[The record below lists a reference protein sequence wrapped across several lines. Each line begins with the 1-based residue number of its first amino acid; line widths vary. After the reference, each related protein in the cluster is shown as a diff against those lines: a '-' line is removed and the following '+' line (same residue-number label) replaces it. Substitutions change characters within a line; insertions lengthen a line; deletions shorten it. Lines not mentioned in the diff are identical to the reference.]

1 MKIWRPE
8 VEHVT
13 RGRSPSLTSSTEGRL
28 ISMSHERLCVIC
40 FVVWPTT
47 FAYDMAAFLTV
58 LPIRWQRGRFAYKM
72 AVFLRV
78 LPTRWR
84 SGRFAYKIKAMPRFW
99 EFYPQDAGVGVLPT
113 RWRRQPKRKQKQR
126 RINITFAFRERKVYC
141 RPTNYELL
149 RWLVETP
156 SRNFEHYRMSGGRL
170 TCRKMSDGR
179 LTCDIYSTLFSF
191 TFLLW
196 YFCFFSHYR
205 KYFYY
210 K

>member
-47 FAYDMAAFLTV
+47 FAYEMAAFLTV
-58 LPIRWQRGRFAYKM
+58 LPIRWQR
-72 AVFLRV
+72 
-78 LPTRWR
+78 
-84 SGRFAYKIKAMPRFW
+84 GRFAYKIKAMPRFW

-126 RINITFAFRERKVYC
+126 RINITFAFRERNVYC
-141 RPTNYELL
+141 RPTDYELL

-196 YFCFFSHYR
+196 YFCFFHITVSIFI
-205 KYFYY
+205 KTVS
-210 K
+210 